1 MENWHWL
8 TSPEQGNYKLDFLQE
23 EKYNRD
29 IPYTLFQSQFSLI
42 FPVYQGND
50 FFSYWNKQVHYTTTN
65 QKTNINR
72 LSSFW
77 KLSQLI
83 ELVNWLH
90 NGYNSMQCR
99 GSYIGYW
106 WGKMSCLARDLFPIY
121 DYQTGPDWV
130 RCRQKSIQLLLSQ
143 LNQVT

>member
-8 TSPEQGNYKLDFLQE
+8 TSPEQGNYKLDFRQQ

-42 FPVYQGND
+42 FPVYQGNH

-83 ELVNWLH
+83 ELVNWLQWLQS
-90 NGYNSMQCR
+90 NAMQCR

-106 WGKMSCLARDLFPIY
+106 WGKMSCPAGDLFPIY
-121 DYQTGPDWV
+121 DYQTGLDSGWG
-130 RCRQKSIQLLLSQ
+130 LSCC
-143 LNQVT
+143 LS